1 MKTSGTVVQ
10 IPEDFDIQIKEYQFL
25 ILKRYGIKKTKAEI
39 IQKFAQEA
47 LVKQLNYMNNGEFT
61 ENAQ

>member
-25 ILKRYGIKKTKAEI
+25 ILKRYGIKKTKAEV

-47 LVKQLNYMNNGEFT
+47 LVKQLNNMNNGEFT
-61 ENAQ
+61 ENA